1 MNEIIRNTEV
11 VVLLAATAVAEIV
24 FANYFPAAIYGL
36 DLSLVFA
43 LYIGWHS
50 SPTKGAVCG
59 ITFGLLKDAISGIY
73 LGLNGLSKTLM
84 GFGGAYLSK
93 WLLLEGL
100 PARCVL
106 IGLLSALD
114 EGIVVGM
121 GALLGQTIQRE
132 IWLRT
137 LIQVPVT
144 GVAGG
149 VIFHVYDRFK
159 FPEKDFRRL

>member
-1 MNEIIRNTEV
+1 MNETIRNTEV
-11 VVLLAATAVAEIV
+11 AFLLAATAVAEIV
-24 FANYFPAAIYGL
+24 FANYFPAALYL
-36 DLSLVFA
+36 DLSLVLA
-43 LYIGWHS
+43 LYIGWNS
-50 SPTKGAVCG
+50 TPVKGAVRG
-59 ITFGLLKDAISGIY
+59 FTFGLLKDAISGIY

-84 GFGGAYLSK
+84 GCGGSYLSK
-93 WLLLEGL
+93 WLLLEGF

-106 IGLLSALD
+106 IGFLSALD
-114 EGIVVGM
+114 DGIVVGM

-137 LIQVPVT
+137 LIQAPVT

-149 VIFHVYDRFK
+149 VVFHVYDRIK